1 MNHWVTSLLAGGATI
16 GVLAT
21 YPYAGTG
28 IAYRRSDN
36 GLAYILLV
44 MGVGIWNAM
53 FVAQLLSAQ
62 PLVTEFFHSLSFVGA
77 LLTALGWLL
86 FAGTASSTP
95 MLPRRRLV
103 YGAAA
108 VLVGLNV
115 VLVLTNPIH
124 ELYWTLPADSP
135 TATFA
140 VIVPTLGYW
149 LHTQLLVVILGVGTL
164 LFASAWES
172 GRTPQFSRAYTVAG
186 AGTIA
191 AVIGSNVVLVGGAS
205 IAPLAALSLTTVG
218 WIQADHG
225 KLLAACRSYV
235 RSRRSSSP

>member
-1 MNHWVTSLLAGGATI
+1 MNHWVTSLLAIGAAV

-53 FVAQLLSAQ
+53 FVAQLLSDQ

-95 MLPRRRLV
+95 PLPRQRLI

-108 VLVGLNV
+108 VLVGLNIA
-115 VLVLTNPIH
+115 LVLTNPIH
-124 ELYWTLPADSP
+124 GLYWTLPADST

-164 LFASAWES
+164 LFASAWNS
-172 GRTPQFSRAYTVAG
+172 GRSVRYSRAYTVAG
-186 AGTIA
+186 AATVG
-191 AVIGSNVVLVGGAS
+191 AVIGSNVFLVGGTS
-205 IAPLAALSLTTVG
+205 IAPIVAMSLTTVG

-225 KLLAACRSYV
+225 KLLAVCRSYV
-235 RSRRSSSP
+235 RSRRSSP